1 MLIYLIYELI
11 FCHIHLIFNGDMP
24 SKGNCCKV
32 NEEDKPTMNPDKLCK
47 WMMAKLKIACHD
59 VGAIQ
64 RTL

>member
-1 MLIYLIYELI
+1 
-11 FCHIHLIFNGDMP
+11 MP

-32 NEEDKPTMNPDKLCK
+32 NEEDKPTMNPEKLCK